1 MSSRNKGTGKR
12 SSQNQTTNG
21 HNEKRLKN
29 GHGQNGHSQNTSSS
43 VQFNFSQILKNQ
55 EENLSATWKS
65 KSGGSQKA
73 SSAEKKFTDF
83 EFISEPFQCGVLK
96 NIVENNDTGI
106 FEELI
111 KELEDVELS
120 DKVRIFWECHKA
132 IKKIPHFGIDR
143 LKVRKSW
150 K

>member
-1 MSSRNKGTGKR
+1 MANWFNWCYGQFYQSRIEVL
-12 SSQNQTTNG
+12 QIA
-21 HNEKRLKN
+21 
-29 GHGQNGHSQNTSSS
+29 
-43 VQFNFSQILKNQ
+43 QFLALVIFCVNFSSERKSERIERKFKTQNP
-55 EENLSATWKS
+55 NLSSTWK

-120 DKVRIFWECHKA
+120 DKVRIFWEGRKT
-132 IKKIPHFGIDR
+132 IKKFPTSD
-143 LKVRKSW
+143 LTD
-150 K
+150 

>member
-1 MSSRNKGTGKR
+1 M
-12 SSQNQTTNG
+12 
-21 HNEKRLKN
+21 
-29 GHGQNGHSQNTSSS
+29 
-43 VQFNFSQILKNQ
+43 KNQ

-65 KSGGSQKA
+65 KSGGSQKP
-73 SSAEKKFTDF
+73 SCEEKKFTDF

-120 DKVRIFWECHKA
+120 DKVRIF
-132 IKKIPHFGIDR
+132 
-143 LKVRKSW
+143 
-150 K
+150 

>member
-21 HNEKRLKN
+21 HNEKRHKN
-29 GHGQNGHSQNTSSS
+29 GHDQNGHRQNSNSTI
-43 VQFNFSQILKNQ
+43 QFKFSQILKNQ
-55 EENLSATWKS
+55 EENVSATWRS
-65 KSGGSQKA
+65 KSDDIQKP
-73 SSAEKKFTDF
+73 SSTEKKFTDF

-120 DKVRIFWECHKA
+120 DKVCIF
-132 IKKIPHFGIDR
+132 
-143 LKVRKSW
+143 
-150 K
+150 

>member
-1 MSSRNKGTGKR
+1 MKEQKLSKVQTLNYKHWRKHRFFQIVKCQSERIERKFKT
-12 SSQNQTTNG
+12 QNP
-21 HNEKRLKN
+21 
-29 GHGQNGHSQNTSSS
+29 
-43 VQFNFSQILKNQ
+43 
-55 EENLSATWKS
+55 NLSSTWK

-120 DKVRIFWECHKA
+120 DKVRIFWEFHKT
-132 IKKIPHFGIDR
+132 IKKFPTSD
-143 LKVRKSW
+143 LTD
-150 K
+150 

>member
-12 SSQNQTTNG
+12 SSQNQTSNG
-21 HNEKRLKN
+21 HEEKRLKN
-29 GHGQNGHSQNTSSS
+29 GHDQNGHSQNTSSS
-43 VQFNFSQILKNQ
+43 VQFKFSQILKNQ
-55 EENLSATWKS
+55 EENLSSTWK

-120 DKVRIFWECHKA
+120 DKVRIF
-132 IKKIPHFGIDR
+132 
-143 LKVRKSW
+143 
-150 K
+150 

>member
-1 MSSRNKGTGKR
+1 M
-12 SSQNQTTNG
+12 
-21 HNEKRLKN
+21 
-29 GHGQNGHSQNTSSS
+29 
-43 VQFNFSQILKNQ
+43 INQ
-55 EENLSATWKS
+55 EENLSSTWK

-73 SSAEKKFTDF
+73 SSAKKKFTDF

-120 DKVRIFWECHKA
+120 DKKTMIFTSSSN
-132 IKKIPHFGIDR
+132 P
-143 LKVRKSW
+143 LKT
-150 K
+150 

>member
-1 MSSRNKGTGKR
+1 MALVISC
-12 SSQNQTTNG
+12 
-21 HNEKRLKN
+21 
-29 GHGQNGHSQNTSSS
+29 
-43 VQFNFSQILKNQ
+43 VNFSSERKSKRIKRKFKVQNP
-55 EENLSATWKS
+55 NLSSTWK

-120 DKVRIFWECHKA
+120 DKVRIFLECHKT
-132 IKKIPHFGIDR
+132 IKNFTISDLTDKR
-143 LKVRKSW
+143 SENL
-150 K
+150 